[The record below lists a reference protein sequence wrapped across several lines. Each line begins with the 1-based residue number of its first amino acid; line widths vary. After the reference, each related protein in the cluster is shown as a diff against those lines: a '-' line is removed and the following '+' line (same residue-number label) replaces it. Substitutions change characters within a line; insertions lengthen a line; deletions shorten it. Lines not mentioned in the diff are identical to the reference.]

1 VAALL
6 ILTSCTEVKDFGA
19 YWGRGVVD
27 PALGG
32 TWQKIG
38 LPGEPIDSTPGA
50 DVLVF
55 ATREDGSYSLQ
66 SINPVNPN
74 LPPDVAA
81 QTEQDNQVRLAVRT
95 LKIGTATFLMVRPQ
109 DGDAGDGMIERY
121 EIADTT
127 LVEYRL
133 NNAAAVDLLE
143 AEYPEAENISKNL
156 GEGRYV
162 VIDTFDDEVF
172 RVLSR
177 IADDPQYWERSCQYK
192 KSAL

>member
-1 VAALL
+1 LL
-6 ILTSCTEVKDFGA
+6 ISTSCTEVKDFGE
-19 YWGRGVVD
+19 YWQRGVVD
-27 PALGG
+27 SSLSG

-38 LPGEPIDSTPGA
+38 LPDEPIGSTPGA

-55 ATREDGSYSLQ
+55 TNDNRGSYSLQ
-66 SINPVNPN
+66 SINPISPN

-81 QTEQDNQVRLAVRT
+81 QTEQDNQVRLAART
-95 LKIGTATFLMVRPQ
+95 LKVGAVTFLMVRPR

-121 EIADTT
+121 EVKGTT
-127 LVEYRL
+127 LLEYRL
-133 NNAAAVDLLE
+133 NNAAALDLLE
-143 AEYPEAENISKNL
+143 TEYPEAENIRKNL

-177 IADDPQYWERSCQYK
+177 IAGDPEYWEPACQYQK
-192 KSAL
+192 M